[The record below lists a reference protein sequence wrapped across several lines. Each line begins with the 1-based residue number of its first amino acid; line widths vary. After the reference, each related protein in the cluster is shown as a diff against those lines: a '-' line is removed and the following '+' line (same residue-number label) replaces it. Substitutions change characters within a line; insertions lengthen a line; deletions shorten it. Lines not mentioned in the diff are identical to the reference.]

1 MKTRIR
7 NLAAFVVIAM
17 AIALM
22 TGPARAATA
31 EAQTTYAEI
40 QVALGLVPT
49 FLRDFPEEAIAAVW
63 AEYKGTE
70 LDPASALPGKYKE
83 LIGLAVAAQ
92 VPCRY
97 CIYFHT
103 AAARL
108 NGATDREI
116 KEAVAVA
123 AIVRK
128 WSTVLNGNQ
137 IDEAEFKGEIARV
150 LDFAK
155 KQHPLAEAP
164 PIAVIDEATALR
176 DITQTLGFV
185 PGFFRRF
192 PGPGLAGAW
201 LEFKTMQLNPSSAI
215 PNKYKELIG
224 LAVSAQIPC
233 RYCTAF
239 HTETSKAFG
248 ASDKERYEAIA
259 MASITR
265 HWSTWLNG
273 SQQDEASFR
282 KEVDAIVR
290 YLKRGAARK

>member
-92 VPCRY
+92 IPCRY

-123 AIVRK
+123 SIVRQ

-137 IDEAEFKGEIARV
+137 IDEAEFRGEVARV

-155 KQHPLAEAP
+155 KTHPESAP
-164 PIAVIDEATALR
+164 VAVVDEATALR
-176 DITQTLGFV
+176 DITQTLGLV

-201 LEFKTMQLNPSSAI
+201 LEFKALQLNPSSAI

-248 ASDKERYEAIA
+248 ASDRERSEAIA
-259 MASITR
+259 MASVTR

-282 KEVDAIVR
+282 KEVDAMVK
-290 YLKRGAARK
+290 YLKRGAAKK

>member
-1 MKTRIR
+1 MKIRIR
-7 NLAAFVVIAM
+7 NVAAFAVLAH
-17 AIALM
+17 ALALILYAA
-22 TGPARAATA
+22 PARAASA
-31 EAQTTYAEI
+31 EAQTTYSEI
-40 QVALGLVPT
+40 QGALGLVPT
-49 FLRDFPEEAIAAVW
+49 FMKDFPEEAIAAVW

-92 VPCRY
+92 IPCRY
-97 CIYFHT
+97 CIYFHS

-123 AIVRK
+123 AIVRQ

-137 IDEAEFKGEIARV
+137 IDEAEFRGEVARV

-155 KQHPLAEAP
+155 KPHPEAAP
-164 PIAVIDEATALR
+164 VAVVDEASALR
-176 DITQTLGFV
+176 DITQTLGLV

-201 LEFKTMQLNPSSAI
+201 LEFKTLQLNPSSAI

-248 ASDKERYEAIA
+248 ASDKEQHEAIA

-273 SQQDEASFR
+273 SQQDEAGFR
-282 KEVDAIVR
+282 KDVDAIVK
-290 YLKRGAARK
+290 YLKRGPAKK

>member
-1 MKTRIR
+1 MKISRHIASMFIIAAV
-7 NLAAFVVIAM
+7 LAAA
-17 AIALM
+17 
-22 TGPARAATA
+22 PARAATA
-31 EAQTTYAEI
+31 EAQATYTEI
-40 QVALGLVPT
+40 QGALGIVPT

-70 LDPASALPGKYKE
+70 LDPASAVPGKYKE

-92 VPCRY
+92 IPCRY
-97 CIYFHT
+97 CVYFHT

-108 NGATDREI
+108 NGATDREV

-123 AIVRK
+123 AIVRQ

-137 IDEAEFKGEIARV
+137 IDEGEFKSEVGRV
-150 LDFAK
+150 LDYAK
-155 KQHPLAEAP
+155 KPHPEAAA
-164 PIAVIDEATALR
+164 ISVVDEASALR
-176 DITQTLGFV
+176 DMQQTLGLV

-192 PGPGLAGAW
+192 PGAGLAGAW
-201 LEFKTMQLNPSSAI
+201 LEFKTLQLNPKSAI

-224 LAVSAQIPC
+224 LAVAAQIPC
-233 RYCTAF
+233 RYCTTF

-248 ASDKERYEAIA
+248 ASETEQHEAIA

-273 SQQDEASFR
+273 TQQDEAGFR
-282 KEVDAIVR
+282 KEVDGIVK
-290 YLKRGAARK
+290 YLKRVAAKK